1 MGLFNNLF
9 GNNKKTGETSKN
21 TLSWIALTT
30 TDQLEEIADK
40 SQSRTQMIFK
50 HSTTCGTSR
59 MVLNMFGNDIIHESD
74 KADLYYLDL
83 HSFRDLSNEVGKRF
97 KVVHQSPQLL
107 IIRNGVVVAHDSHG
121 GIIEIDLNKY
131 L

>member
-1 MGLFNNLF
+1 MSLLDNLF
-9 GNNKKTGETSKN
+9 GSTKKTEETSKN
-21 TLSWIALTT
+21 TWSWIPLTT
-30 TDQLEEIADK
+30 IEQLEEIVQK
-40 SQSRTQMIFK
+40 SLSRTQMIFK

-59 MVLNMFGNDIIHESD
+59 MVLNMFGKDITNESD

-83 HSFRDLSNEVGKRF
+83 HRFRDLSNEVGKRF
-97 KVVHQSPQLL
+97 KVAHQSPQLL
-107 IIRNGVVVAHDSHG
+107 IIRNGIVIAHDSHG